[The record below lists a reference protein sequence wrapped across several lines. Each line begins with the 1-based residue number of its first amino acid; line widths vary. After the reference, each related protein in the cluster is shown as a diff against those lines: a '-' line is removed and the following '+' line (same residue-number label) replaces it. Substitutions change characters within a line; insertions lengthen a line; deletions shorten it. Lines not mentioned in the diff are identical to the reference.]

1 MASRDPS
8 KSCTKFSISITAASA
23 MPRWQKRVLIGKV
36 TPTATEEALVFAP
49 GTGFA
54 CKLIDETKP
63 LAEQS
68 TDAPCPEPA

>member
-1 MASRDPS
+1 MGWFAGAG
-8 KSCTKFSISITAASA
+8 AADVLATTTVHA
-23 MPRWQKRVLIGKV
+23 MPRWQKRVVIGRV
-36 TPTATEEALVFAP
+36 TPTATEEALIFAP

-54 CKLIDETKP
+54 FNLIDETKP